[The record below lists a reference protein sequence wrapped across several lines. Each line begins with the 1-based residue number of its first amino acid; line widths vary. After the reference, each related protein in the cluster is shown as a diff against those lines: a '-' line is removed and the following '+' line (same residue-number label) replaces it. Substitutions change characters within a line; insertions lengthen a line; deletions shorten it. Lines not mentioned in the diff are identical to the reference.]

1 MTGTRKPLQ
10 GAALAAAIRQ
20 AAGRATLTDRV
31 YTALRRR
38 TTPETLD
45 AAAAFLL
52 DEFSGDDELLAATR
66 EAVDILKGGAG

>member
-20 AAGRATLTDRV
+20 AVGRATLTDRV